1 MSFAGTT
8 MDMIVRFRDNEIL
21 RKSRRTRY
29 NRVKDVYQV
38 VTLEHMEVTNR
49 TDITT
54 DEMAVLKD
62 KIRRKLR
69 NENQK
74 QIYAILISIIIGAGL
89 IIYANSLLFGS

>member
-8 MDMIVRFRDNEIL
+8 MDMIVRFRDNELL

-38 VTLEHMEVTNR
+38 VTLKHMEVTNQ
-49 TDITT
+49 TNITT

-62 KIRRKLR
+62 KIRRILR
-69 NENQK
+69 KDRQK
-74 QIYAILISIIIGAGL
+74 QICAIVFSILVGAGL
-89 IIYANSLLFGS
+89 IVYANNLLFGS